1 MIRTDSER
9 FCCML
14 MIVHVVE
21 RKANIKPTSQ
31 LLDFKCVDV
40 VLAFPW
46 TSSMIFSVWIHFCS
60 TCSLPRPVSR
70 LAFPGRCQ
78 SESEGSVRR
87 IGVRLPANGWWFQ
100 IISMMVHVIYIYN
113 ILYYIYIYWFMTT
126 TIDVFWYFDICS
138 ISYLDFLGNCNL
150 PMCLKNDGL
159 KPPAQLYPRC
169 FFRWSFKCCTLQWM
183 VPKRCWMSPTKWWF
197 LGMEVLIK
205 TKFITYLMEKIML

>member
-113 ILYYIYIYWFMTT
+113 ILYNIYIYIDLWQLQLM
-126 TIDVFWYFDICS
+126 YFGILTYALYPTW
-138 ISYLDFLGNCNL
+138 IFLGIATCQCALRMMGWNHQPSYILVVFSGEVSSAAPSSGWSQKGAGCL
-150 PMCLKNDGL
+150 PRNDGFWEW
-159 KPPAQLYPRC
+159 KY
-169 FFRWSFKCCTLQWM
+169 W
-183 VPKRCWMSPTKWWF
+183 
-197 LGMEVLIK
+197 
-205 TKFITYLMEKIML
+205 